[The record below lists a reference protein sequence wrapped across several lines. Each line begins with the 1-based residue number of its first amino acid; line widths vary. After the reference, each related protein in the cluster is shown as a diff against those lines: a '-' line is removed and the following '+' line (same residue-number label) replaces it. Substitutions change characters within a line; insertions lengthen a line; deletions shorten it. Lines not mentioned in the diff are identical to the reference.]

1 MAQFASLTAIQA
13 QITDQASRI
22 KLQQAYTEIYHKNEL
37 LYDLRRQIF
46 ELKRKCVFGWNNVQH
61 DIKLFRFMTGLPTI
75 EAFNW
80 LMSLIVDNVQTI
92 KKNLSHEDHLLIVL
106 IKLKLGLTNIDI
118 AYRFAITPIL
128 ISYIYNRWL
137 PIIAA
142 RIGQLIIWPS
152 KQAITEN
159 MPACFSRNFS
169 HCVAIIDC
177 TDIAIERPSNLTAKA
192 QTWSA
197 YRHSN
202 TIKYLIGITPAGAV
216 SFLSSG
222 WGGKVSDNE
231 ITLRSGFI
239 DKLSQGDV
247 ILADRGF
254 LIQKELAS
262 RGAILKI
269 PAIMKGKKQLSARE
283 VDTSRELCHVRIYV
297 EHVIGRLKKFK
308 ILQSTIPITQVQLLD
323 DVMIT
328 IAGIV
333 NLNRSVI
340 TKYARPSHLSQ

>member
-1 MAQFASLTAIQA
+1 MTAIQV
-13 QITDQASRI
+13 QINDETI
-22 KLQQAYTEIYHKNEL
+22 KRQLEQAYTEIYHKNEL
-37 LYDLRRQIF
+37 LHDLRRQIF
-46 ELKRKCVFGWNNVQH
+46 ETKRKYIFGWNNVQH
-61 DIKLFRFMTGLPTI
+61 DLKLFRFVTGLPTI
-75 EAFNW
+75 EAFSW
-80 LMSLIVDNVQTI
+80 LMSLIVDNVATV
-92 KKNLSHEDHLLIVL
+92 KKNLSYEDHLLIVL

-118 AYRFAITPIL
+118 AYRFAITPIF

-137 PIIAA
+137 PVIAA

-159 MPACFSRNFS
+159 MPACFSGNYS

-202 TIKYLIGITPAGAV
+202 TIKYLIGIAPAGAV
-216 SFLSSG
+216 SFLSTG

-231 ITLRSGFI
+231 ITLRSGFL
-239 DKLSQGDV
+239 DKLQKGDV
-247 ILADRGF
+247 VLADRGF

-269 PAIMKGKKQLSARE
+269 PAVAKGRKQLSAKE

-308 ILQSTIPITQVQLLD
+308 ILQTTIPITQVQLLD

-333 NLNRSVI
+333 NLNRSVV
-340 TKYARPSHLSQ
+340 TKYARTRSSYLPK